1 MSDTL
6 KEIADNL
13 GVGLVNGGYL
23 SGIAQ
28 FYGVNLS
35 TSTDLMKDILTAVGG
50 NPATST
56 DYLKDIVLA
65 LGGTVTINANWMEA
79 WEDITNT
86 AGAFQA
92 RVLADG
98 VKYLWENPPEYRL
111 LSTNARQV
119 TNKMKWKFIIKKWE
133 KYLKTVCVEV
143 SDLCIK

>member
-13 GVGLVNGGYL
+13 GVTTINGNYL
-23 SGIAQ
+23 SGIANY
-28 FYGVNLS
+28 YGVNLA

-65 LGGTVTINANWMEA
+65 LGGTTTINANWMEA
-79 WEDITNT
+79 WEDITNI

-92 RVLADG
+92 RVTADG
-98 VKYLWENPPEYRL
+98 GTFEAYSCL
-111 LSTNARQV
+111 LQSIN
-119 TNKMKWKFIIKKWE
+119 F
-133 KYLKTVCVEV
+133 
-143 SDLCIK
+143 

>member
-13 GVGLVNGGYL
+13 GVGIVNGGYL

-28 FYGVNLS
+28 YYGVNLS
-35 TSTDLMKDILTAVGG
+35 TSKDLMKDILTAVGG

-79 WEDITNT
+79 WEDITNI
-86 AGAFQA
+86 AGAFQS

-98 VKYLWENPPEYRL
+98 GTFEAFSCL
-111 LSTNARQV
+111 LQSIN
-119 TNKMKWKFIIKKWE
+119 F
-133 KYLKTVCVEV
+133 
-143 SDLCIK
+143 

>member
-28 FYGVNLS
+28 FYGVNLA

-56 DYLKDIVLA
+56 DYLQDIVLA

-92 RVLADG
+92 RVLGDG
-98 VKYLWENPPEYRL
+98 GTFEAYSCL
-111 LSTNARQV
+111 LQSIN
-119 TNKMKWKFIIKKWE
+119 F
-133 KYLKTVCVEV
+133 
-143 SDLCIK
+143 

>member
-56 DYLKDIVLA
+56 DYLQDIVLA
-65 LGGTVTINANWMEA
+65 LGGSEPVNGNWMEA
-79 WEDITNT
+79 WEDITAVPALFTTEWTTTVN
-86 AGAFQA
+86 GEGIQ
-92 RVLADG
+92 LL
-98 VKYLWENPPEYRL
+98 YLIVQVFIQGL
-111 LSTNARQV
+111 LIGG
-119 TNKMKWKFIIKKWE
+119 W
-133 KYLKTVCVEV
+133 
-143 SDLCIK
+143 

>member
-50 NPATST
+50 DPSTST
-56 DYLKDIVLA
+56 DYLQDIVLE
-65 LGGTVTINANWMEA
+65 LGQDTTVNANWMEA
-79 WEDITNT
+79 WLLATTGPVFSDDRITENGDSRFTEDSLYE
-86 AGAFQA
+86 
-92 RVLADG
+92 RV
-98 VKYLWENPPEYRL
+98 
-111 LSTNARQV
+111 TQ
-119 TNKMKWKFIIKKWE
+119 
-133 KYLKTVCVEV
+133 
-143 SDLCIK
+143 